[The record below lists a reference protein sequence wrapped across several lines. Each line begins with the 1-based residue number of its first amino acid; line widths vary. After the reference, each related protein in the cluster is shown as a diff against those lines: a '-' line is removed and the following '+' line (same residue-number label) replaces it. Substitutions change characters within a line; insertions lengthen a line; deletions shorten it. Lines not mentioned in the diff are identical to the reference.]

1 ISLTV
6 FNPGTREGNEI
17 IAIARLSGV
26 DLQFMLASI
35 IAFIVDMYVINIVYQ
50 TIYNA
55 TRRLQPI
62 GTWLAV
68 GLALLSALWTDTLIF
83 NLVAELGRGGFSEL
97 VVGDF
102 LSKTVSG
109 LVLLPVLIF
118 YINHVAPP
126 QHENSNNR
134 YRPPFDIAH
143 NMFGDWQQ
151 KLHQLQFEL
160 RSSELNSNQ
169 LIRNIRE
176 IFWIADENHGNA
188 YFISPAFD
196 DIVGKTR
203 GEFYLSADTIYN
215 RVHPDDVQR
224 VQPRWLSY
232 VEQPHEIEFRLLRDE
247 QEIWLRDRAY
257 LVGDDELNI
266 QRVIGLTEDITM
278 QKQKAQLEKEI
289 EIEKEK
295 IRLLHD
301 LIREVAHDIQSP
313 ITALGLKVDLLER
326 VVDNPERQHK
336 YLTQLKRQTLQL
348 SQLVEYLFTLLR
360 VETRPQK
367 RHEIAAIQEMCQQVV
382 DELFPFAQ
390 DKDLNIELNLSKQP
404 APVSCHRFDLRRALT
419 NLIGNAI
426 RYTPQNGTITITTIV
441 DNNTVQVEIEDTGIG
456 ISSEDLPHIFDRF
469 YRAGN
474 TKGIDGTGL
483 GLPITYK
490 IIEQHDGIIEV
501 KSELNSGTTFTVKL
515 PIVQT
520 SNKV

>member
-1 ISLTV
+1 MDTSLASFGLLIFSVWILAALALVLHFTRTQYGLSLLLMYTAAIVGVVTYVDPITVFSEPLPGIILTMPADVFIPIILLVILTVYIYDGTDVAQVVILGVVLIQVLIALTFIVISLTV

-247 QEIWLRDRAY
+247 QEIWLDRAY

-390 DKDLNIELNLSKQP
+390 DKDLNIELNLSKQ
-404 APVSCHRFDLRRALT
+404 
-419 NLIGNAI
+419 
-426 RYTPQNGTITITTIV
+426 
-441 DNNTVQVEIEDTGIG
+441 
-456 ISSEDLPHIFDRF
+456 
-469 YRAGN
+469 
-474 TKGIDGTGL
+474 
-483 GLPITYK
+483 
-490 IIEQHDGIIEV
+490 
-501 KSELNSGTTFTVKL
+501 
-515 PIVQT
+515 
-520 SNKV
+520 